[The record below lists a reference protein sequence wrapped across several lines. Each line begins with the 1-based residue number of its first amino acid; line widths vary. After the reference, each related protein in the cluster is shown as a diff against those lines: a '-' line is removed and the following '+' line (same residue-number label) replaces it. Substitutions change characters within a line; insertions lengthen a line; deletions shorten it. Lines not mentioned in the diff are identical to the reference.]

1 MERVNVYRIRGK
13 DAVQFIESLGPMDVQ
28 NSAINTA
35 QYSVLLNEQNGGIID
50 DVIIGRDSEDTFELV
65 SNAASAERVKQHLD
79 AQKGEYQVT
88 TSRNE
93 NALLAI
99 QGMQISSPPPELI
112 KNRPHSNREYHQG
125 WKVEECC

>member
-1 MERVNVYRIRGK
+1 M
-13 DAVQFIESLGPMDVQ
+13 DAQ

-65 SNAASAERVKQHLD
+65 SNAASTERVKQHLD

-99 QGMQISSPPPELI
+99 QGMQVPSPALI

-125 WKVEECC
+125 WEFEECC